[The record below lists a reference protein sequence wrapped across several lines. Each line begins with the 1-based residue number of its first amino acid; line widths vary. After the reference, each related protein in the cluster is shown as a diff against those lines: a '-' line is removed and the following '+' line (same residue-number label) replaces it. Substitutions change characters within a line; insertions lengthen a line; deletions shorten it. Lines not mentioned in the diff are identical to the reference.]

1 MFDYGDIVNTLGVTN
16 YTYQGNKP
24 TVQNVTTSPDY
35 MNMSIEL
42 TLTVSCFCIEQGN
55 MTTESTSPKSTLQT
69 DTIFKTRISNTSFP
83 STIGTRPS
91 SSKSPGSLFNTTQFP
106 SGRTIQH
113 ETKRGN
119 VSILVLGHVLS
130 DQLQNLAQQIST
142 LLQKQNQKDVVIQ
155 SLDIVFYH
163 NIPDQTKIE
172 FVYNCILCNHT
183 DDWVKDKVISAL
195 QKLNLTQYLENAF
208 GENTI
213 TDFKINTGMVVGV
226 GVFILLVVV
235 IVIGAVCWYKRKLH
249 QKSKIKGVEAD
260 QSCHNSKVMINEELP
275 NQQA

>member
-1 MFDYGDIVNTLGVTN
+1 MLNSLKILVLFTSWPYIPCNWIISLPNCMFT
-16 YTYQGNKP
+16 P
-24 TVQNVTTSPDY
+24 FHF
-35 MNMSIEL
+35 SIEL

-55 MTTESTSPKSTLQT
+55 MTTESTSPKSTLLT

-91 SSKSPGSLFNTTQFP
+91 SSKSPGSLFNTTHLP

-119 VSILVLGHVLS
+119 VSILVLGNVLS

-163 NIPDQTKIE
+163 NITE
-172 FVYNCILCNHT
+172 
-183 DDWVKDKVISAL
+183 
-195 QKLNLTQYLENAF
+195 
-208 GENTI
+208 
-213 TDFKINTGMVVGV
+213 
-226 GVFILLVVV
+226 
-235 IVIGAVCWYKRKLH
+235 
-249 QKSKIKGVEAD
+249 
-260 QSCHNSKVMINEELP
+260 
-275 NQQA
+275 

>member
-1 MFDYGDIVNTLGVTN
+1 MLNSLKILVLFTSWPYIPRNWIISLPNCMFT
-16 YTYQGNKP
+16 P
-24 TVQNVTTSPDY
+24 FHF
-35 MNMSIEL
+35 SIEL

-69 DTIFKTRISNTSFP
+69 DTIFKTRISN
-83 STIGTRPS
+83 IGTRPS

-106 SGRTIQH
+106 YGRTIQH

-163 NIPDQTKIE
+163 NITE
-172 FVYNCILCNHT
+172 
-183 DDWVKDKVISAL
+183 
-195 QKLNLTQYLENAF
+195 
-208 GENTI
+208 
-213 TDFKINTGMVVGV
+213 
-226 GVFILLVVV
+226 
-235 IVIGAVCWYKRKLH
+235 
-249 QKSKIKGVEAD
+249 
-260 QSCHNSKVMINEELP
+260 
-275 NQQA
+275 